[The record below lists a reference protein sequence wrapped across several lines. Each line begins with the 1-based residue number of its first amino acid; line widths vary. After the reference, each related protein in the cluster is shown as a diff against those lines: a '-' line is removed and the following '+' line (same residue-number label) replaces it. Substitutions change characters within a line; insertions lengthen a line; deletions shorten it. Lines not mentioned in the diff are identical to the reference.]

1 MRKTTC
7 KKLTCLALSLLMC
20 SGAFPSLIS
29 AADTETT
36 EKTALQ
42 EISESFKFI
51 SYAEYKEKYADVA
64 RGTSTVT
71 ISAVDYKADETD
83 AAVEVVSDYQGKSG
97 KALMIPDA
105 GKVTWEFEVPKEGM
119 YAVAIDYCY
128 VSDKTNS
135 IERTLYINGL
145 VPCSEARYLLMKKTW
160 RNNYTENAETG
171 ELRFEIDGNGN
182 ELRPTSY
189 VDHIW
194 KTYEFIDSNT
204 YYANPF
210 EFYFEKGT
218 NSLSLEAR
226 DDEMAKR
233 FEGGA
238 FATIY
243 LAPFNYH
250 RIHSPATGTV
260 VGASYCPGTL
270 WPVNVGSVERVEGLF
285 CSNERLTSHIRLD
298 DGSEMLVVKVGATNV
313 GRIGVAYTDEL
324 LVNAGKLPRDC
335 KRYDWKPS
343 GEIRVEKGGELGRFE
358 MGSTV
363 ILVVDKKIRERHPDL
378 FKSRLGSAVKM
389 GEAL

>member
-1 MRKTTC
+1 MNTPFYIFM
-7 KKLTCLALSLLMC
+7 KLLPKNAASRAFGALTRLRL
-20 SGAFPSLIS
+20 PVIS
-29 AADTETT
+29 
-36 EKTALQ
+36 K
-42 EISESFKFI
+42 
-51 SYAEYKEKYADVA
+51 VA
-64 RGTSTVT
+64 RN
-71 ISAVDYKADETD
+71 AFAAYYKLNMEESEYPLEHYRNIGELFIRHLKPGARPI
-83 AAVEVVSDYQGKSG
+83 A
-97 KALMIPDA
+97 
-105 GKVTWEFEVPKEGM
+105 EFE
-119 YAVAIDYCY
+119 I
-128 VSDKTNS
+128 VSPVDGVLSQTAAFDEKQ
-135 IERTLYINGL
+135 
-145 VPCSEARYLLMKKTW
+145 
-160 RNNYTENAETG
+160 
-171 ELRFEIDGNGN
+171 ELIQAKG
-182 ELRPTSY
+182 
-189 VDHIW
+189 
-194 KTYEFIDSNT
+194 KTYTLKD
-204 YYANPF
+204 
-210 EFYFEKGT
+210 
-218 NSLSLEAR
+218 LLR

-250 RIHSPATGTV
+250 RIHSPVAGTV

-285 CSNERLTSHIRLD
+285 CINERLTSHIRLD

-343 GEIRVEKGGELGRFE
+343 KEIRMEKGGELGRFE

-363 ILVVDKKIRERHPDL
+363 ILVVDKKIREHHPDL